1 MSKTFTAAIKDFS
14 ELPEKVVRGT
24 LIGMGSRII
33 KQSPVADPSSWKR
46 PDPSHVGGRF
56 RANWQFSID
65 APASG
70 AGQAP
75 DQSAGNAN
83 AQLLASAGKMVA
95 GNTFYMTNNVP
106 YAERLEYGW
115 SGQAP
120 NGIVRVVLSQY
131 KTFIEEVA
139 KK

>member
-33 KQSPVADPSSWKR
+33 KQSPVADPTSWKTPVR
-46 PDPSHVGGRF
+46 GYVGGRF

-65 APASG
+65 APGTGASQGPDKG
-70 AGQAP
+70 A
-75 DQSAGNAN
+75 SNAN
-83 AQLLASAGKMVA
+83 TELLASATKMVA

-106 YAERLEYGW
+106 YALALEYGW

-120 NGIVRVVLSQY
+120 NGIVRAVLSQY
-131 KTFIEEVA
+131 SSFIEEAA